1 MKHDEKK
8 YTFAL
13 THENRKPV
21 KLAAEDEEM
30 FHYWTKTLARAAVGA
45 LGKAHIDFDQYF
57 EILDLDKNEP
67 LSSTGLNRAF
77 RKKGITMHPDKEGG
91 SEESFR
97 QVQQAYDMLTSKLE
111 SDELAAKYENLT
123 YTASIKKGG
132 PGVGFGMVVVEDPK
146 THHVLVKKV
155 LDNKMD
161 LQDIEPAAGGQVL
174 EGDQLIKVQE
184 DDVSTWTL
192 ARVVQRLGDLRCPI
206 GSTVLLQFARKV
218 LKDGESVNAAEG
230 DMEESDYEQLAEA
243 DVNMDDSKDGE
254 DTTAAAAKAKA
265 DKYKRRQSVADHLYS
280 SSSSALTEAEAFV
293 TEKPPSYDS
302 HNFEESDDEEG
313 NIKASPVSTKPTIPP
328 SYEPSGEILSKA
340 AKELEMLKLM
350 NSAMEAS
357 VGELDGTSISTTTP
371 AQELVTISTLK
382 EQESNSIY
390 EKLGDV
396 ISDHIDDVESLIA
409 GTPGRAMEVLGTENC
424 IAKGIDVKQRS
435 ALIAGIASIGWLDES
450 KQAEFLSSDCR
461 DSLNN
466 LNVLNETLKGYEMK
480 QKMRNNSASGGSVSS
495 VSSGNPKRAL
505 FKSRLSVVM
514 NTGTGKA

>member
-1 MKHDEKK
+1 
-8 YTFAL
+8 
-13 THENRKPV
+13 
-21 KLAAEDEEM
+21 
-30 FHYWTKTLARAAVGA
+30 
-45 LGKAHIDFDQYF
+45 
-57 EILDLDKNEP
+57 
-67 LSSTGLNRAF
+67 
-77 RKKGITMHPDKEGG
+77 
-91 SEESFR
+91 
-97 QVQQAYDMLTSKLE
+97 
-111 SDELAAKYENLT
+111 
-123 YTASIKKGG
+123 
-132 PGVGFGMVVVEDPK
+132 
-146 THHVLVKKV
+146 
-155 LDNKMD
+155 
-161 LQDIEPAAGGQVL
+161 
-174 EGDQLIKVQE
+174 
-184 DDVSTWTL
+184 
-192 ARVVQRLGDLRCPI
+192 
-206 GSTVLLQFARKV
+206 
-218 LKDGESVNAAEG
+218 
-230 DMEESDYEQLAEA
+230 
-243 DVNMDDSKDGE
+243 
-254 DTTAAAAKAKA
+254 
-265 DKYKRRQSVADHLYS
+265 
-280 SSSSALTEAEAFV
+280 
-293 TEKPPSYDS
+293 
-302 HNFEESDDEEG
+302 
-313 NIKASPVSTKPTIPP
+313 
-328 SYEPSGEILSKA
+328 
-340 AKELEMLKLM
+340 MLKLM